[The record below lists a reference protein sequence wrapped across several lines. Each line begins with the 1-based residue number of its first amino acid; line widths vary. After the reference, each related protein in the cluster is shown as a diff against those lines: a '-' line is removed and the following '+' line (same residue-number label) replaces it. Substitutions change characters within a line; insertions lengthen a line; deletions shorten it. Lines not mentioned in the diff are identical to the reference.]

1 MTNVYKSI
9 DRHVDGTVGGG
20 DGRGI
25 DAASVNDVT
34 PVSAGAPTAVVIGTG
49 FGGLAAAI
57 RLSVKGYRVQMLEK
71 LDAPG
76 GRAYVHKQD
85 GFTFD
90 AGPTIITL
98 PHLIGEL
105 FTLCG
110 REMKD
115 HVDLRLMSPFYR
127 IRFDDGTHFDYSN
140 NDEEM
145 LAQIEQLS
153 PEDVQGFKNLMVAS
167 ERCFQ
172 LGFVELGMVPFETFG
187 DVVKAMPNLIKMKAW
202 QTIYGLVT
210 KHIKHPK
217 LRIVMSFHPLLIGGN
232 PYSVTAVYALIHS
245 LERRWGVHSAMGGTG
260 AIVNALVNLLEER
273 QVPIR
278 YNAPVTRIRV
288 ADGRATGVELDSGEF
303 IPADIVVSNGDAAW
317 TYRHLVEPQHRKH
330 WTDRRIAKGKY
341 SSGLFVWYFGTDRR
355 YEDVPHHMMVLG
367 PRYKGLLQDIF
378 KNHTLSKDFSL
389 YLYRPTATD
398 PSLAPPGCDS
408 FYVLSVVP
416 NLSSETDW
424 PAVTAQY
431 QDAIATALEESVL
444 PNLRQHVVSSKVTT
458 PQDFQDRL
466 WSYKGAGFGLEPIL
480 VQSAWF
486 RPHNRS
492 EDVDG
497 LFMVGASS
505 QPGAGVPSVLMSA
518 KMLEQVVPHVKS
530 HA

>member
-1 MTNVYKSI
+1 MNAFKAP
-9 DRHVDGTVGGG
+9 DERHHHAGGK
-20 DGRGI
+20 RLR
-25 DAASVNDVT
+25 
-34 PVSAGAPTAVVIGTG
+34 AVVIGSG

-57 RLSVKGYRVQMLEK
+57 RLSVKGYEVQVLEK
-71 LDAPG
+71 LDMAG
-76 GRAYVHKQD
+76 GRAYVHRQD

-90 AGPTIITL
+90 AGPTIITMPQYL
-98 PHLIGEL
+98 EEL

-110 REMKD
+110 ENMSD

-140 NDEEM
+140 DDQAM
-145 LAQIEQLS
+145 LAEIAKFN
-153 PEDVQGFKNLMVAS
+153 PADVQGFKDLMKAS
-167 ERCFQ
+167 DRCYQ
-172 LGFVELGMVPFETFG
+172 WGFEELGMVAFESIS
-187 DVVKAMPNLIKMKAW
+187 DVIKAMPNLIKMQAW
-202 QTIYGLVT
+202 RSIYSMVA
-210 KHIKHPK
+210 KYIKHPK

-232 PYSVTAVYALIHS
+232 PFSVTCIYSLIHV

-260 AIVNALVNLLEER
+260 AIVQALVKLLANR

-288 ADGRATGVELDSGEF
+288 EQGTAVGVELHSGEF
-303 IPADIVVSNGDAAW
+303 LPADIVVSNADAAW
-317 TYRHLVEPQHRKH
+317 TYKHLVAPEQRRH
-330 WTDRRIAKGKY
+330 WTDKRIAKGKY
-341 SSGLFVWYFGTDRR
+341 SSGLFVWYFGTNRQ
-355 YEDVPHHMMVLG
+355 YQDVPHHMMVLG
-367 PRYKGLLQDIF
+367 PRYQGLLQDIF

-398 PSLAPPGCDS
+398 PSLAPAGCDS
-408 FYVLSVVP
+408 FYALSVVP

-424 PAVTAQY
+424 PAITERY
-431 QDAIATALEESVL
+431 QDAIASVL
-444 PNLRQHVVSSKVTT
+444 QDTVLPDLKQHVVSSKVTT

-480 VQSAWF
+480 LQSAWF

-492 EDVDG
+492 EDVRN

-518 KMLEQVVPHVKS
+518 KMLEQVVPHAFAV
-530 HA
+530 HG

>member
-1 MTNVYKSI
+1 MTPHSPSKV
-9 DRHVDGTVGGG
+9 
-20 DGRGI
+20 
-25 DAASVNDVT
+25 
-34 PVSAGAPTAVVIGTG
+34 PTALVIGTG

-57 RLSVKGYRVQMLEK
+57 RLSVKGYRVQVLEK

-76 GRAYVHKQD
+76 GRAYVHRQD

-98 PHLIGEL
+98 PHLIEEL

-110 REMKD
+110 RRLQD
-115 HVDLRLMSPFYR
+115 HLDLRLMSPFYR

-145 LAQIEQLS
+145 LAQIERFS
-153 PEDVQGFKNLMVAS
+153 PEDVQGFKNLIKAS
-167 ERCFQ
+167 EKCFQ
-172 LGFVELGMVPFETFG
+172 LGFVELGMVPFESLI
-187 DVVKAMPNLIKMKAW
+187 DVAKALPKLVRMKAW
-202 QTIYGLVT
+202 QSIYSLVAQ
-210 KHIKHPK
+210 HIRHPK

-232 PYSVTAVYALIHS
+232 PFSVTCVYSLIHS
-245 LERRWGVHSAMGGTG
+245 LERRWGVHSAMGGTT
-260 AIVNALVNLLEER
+260 AIVRELVKLLEER
-273 QVPIR
+273 EVPIR

-288 ADGRATGVELDSGEF
+288 EAGRARGVELASGEYL
-303 IPADIVVSNGDAAW
+303 PADIVVSNGDAAW
-317 TYRHLVEPQHRKH
+317 TYRHLVAPEHRRH
-330 WTDRRIAKGKY
+330 WTDRKIAKGQY
-341 SSGLFVWYFGTDRR
+341 SSGLFVWYFGTNRQ
-355 YEDVPHHMMVLG
+355 YHEVPHHMMVLG
-367 PRYKGLLQDIF
+367 PRYQGLLQDIF

-398 PSLAPPGCDS
+398 PSLAPAGCDS

-416 NLSSETDW
+416 NLSSQTDW
-424 PAVTAQY
+424 AAVQETY
-431 QDAIATALEESVL
+431 RDAIATVLQDSVL
-444 PNLRQHVVSSKVTT
+444 PNLKQHVVSSKITT

-466 WSYKGAGFGLEPIL
+466 WSYRGAGFGLEPIL
-480 VQSAWF
+480 TQSAWF

-518 KMLEQVVPHVKS
+518 KMLEQVVPDARSFV
-530 HA
+530 

>member
-20 DGRGI
+20 GGRGI

-202 QTIYGLVT
+202 QTIYGLVA

>member
-1 MTNVYKSI
+1 MTALYRSI
-9 DRHVDGTVGGG
+9 DGMNGGATDGG
-20 DGRGI
+20 DRAVRP
-25 DAASVNDVT
+25 DATGSRVRD
-34 PVSAGAPTAVVIGTG
+34 SRPTAIVIGTG
-49 FGGLAAAI
+49 FGGIAAAI
-57 RLSVKGYRVQMLEK
+57 RLSVKGYRVQVLEK

-76 GRAYVHKQD
+76 GRAYVYKQD

-127 IRFDDGTHFDYSN
+127 IRFDDGSHFDYSN
-140 NDEEM
+140 NEEQM
-145 LAQIEQLS
+145 LDQIAQLS
-153 PEDVQGFKNLMVAS
+153 PEDVQGFKNLMQAS
-167 ERCFQ
+167 EKCYQ
-172 LGFVELGMVPFETFG
+172 LGFVELGMVPFETLG
-187 DVVKAMPNLIKMKAW
+187 DVVQAMPNLARMQAW
-202 QTIYGLVT
+202 RSIYSLVA
-210 KHIKHPK
+210 KHIQHPK

-232 PYSVTAVYALIHS
+232 PFSVTCVYALIHS

-260 AIVNALVNLLEER
+260 AIVRELVKLLDER

-288 ADGRATGVELDSGEF
+288 ENGRAEGVELDNGEF
-303 IPADIVVSNGDAAW
+303 LPADIVVSNGDAAW
-317 TYRHLVEPQHRKH
+317 TYRHLIEPQHRKH

-341 SSGLFVWYFGTDRR
+341 SSGLFVWYFGTSRQ
-355 YEDVPHHMMVLG
+355 YKEVPHHMMVLG

-398 PSLAPPGCDS
+398 PSLAPEGCDT
-408 FYVLSVVP
+408 FYALSVVP
-416 NLSSETDW
+416 NLSSHTDW
-424 PAVTAQY
+424 PAVSEQY
-431 QDAIATALEESVL
+431 REAIATALQESVL
-444 PNLRQHVVSSKVTT
+444 PDLKQHIVSSKVTT

-466 WSYKGAGFGLEPIL
+466 WSYQGAGFGLEPIL

-486 RPHNRS
+486 RPHNKS
-492 EDVDG
+492 QDVKG

-505 QPGAGVPSVLMSA
+505 QPGAGVPSVLLSA
-518 KMLEQVVPHVKS
+518 KMLEQVVPDVT
-530 HA
+530 AFV

>member
-1 MTNVYKSI
+1 MTNLFKSI
-9 DRHVDGTVGGG
+9 NTDGGAGGGGG
-20 DGRGI
+20 DHKHPTST
-25 DAASVNDVT
+25 ASEV
-34 PVSAGAPTAVVIGTG
+34 GHRAPTAIVIGTG

-98 PHLIGEL
+98 PHLIAEL

-140 NDEEM
+140 NDEQM
-145 LAQIEQLS
+145 LEQIAKFS
-153 PEDVQGFKNLMVAS
+153 PEDIQGFKNLMVAS
-167 ERCFQ
+167 EKCFQ
-172 LGFVELGMVPFETFG
+172 LGFVELGMVPFETIG
-187 DVVKAMPNLIKMKAW
+187 DVIKAMPNLARMQAW
-202 QTIYGLVT
+202 RSIYSLVA

-232 PYSVTAVYALIHS
+232 PYSVTCVYSLIHS

-260 AIVNALVNLLEER
+260 AIVCELVKLLDER

-288 ADGRATGVELDSGEF
+288 EGGRAQGVELANGEYL
-303 IPADIVVSNGDAAW
+303 PADIVVSNGDAAW
-317 TYRHLVEPQHRKH
+317 TYRNLIEPQHRKH
-330 WTDRRIAKGKY
+330 WTDKRIAKGKY
-341 SSGLFVWYFGTDRR
+341 SSGLFVWYFGTNRK

-378 KNHTLSKDFSL
+378 KNHKLSKDFSL

-398 PSLAPPGCDS
+398 PSLAPEGCDS
-408 FYVLSVVP
+408 FYALSVVP

-424 PAVTAQY
+424 PAITEQY
-431 QDAIATALEESVL
+431 RDAIATVLQESVL
-444 PNLRQHVVSSKVTT
+444 PDLKQHVVSSKVTT

-492 EDVDG
+492 QDVEG

-518 KMLEQVVPHVKS
+518 KMLETVVPDVKS
-530 HA
+530 FA

>member
-9 DRHVDGTVGGG
+9 DRHVDGTDGGG

-202 QTIYGLVT
+202 QTIYGLVA

-273 QVPIR
+273 QVPIL

>member
-1 MTNVYKSI
+1 MTPHSPSKV
-9 DRHVDGTVGGG
+9 
-20 DGRGI
+20 
-25 DAASVNDVT
+25 
-34 PVSAGAPTAVVIGTG
+34 PTALVIGTG

-57 RLSVKGYRVQMLEK
+57 RLSVKGYRVQVLEK

-76 GRAYVHKQD
+76 GRAYVHRQD

-98 PHLIGEL
+98 PHLIEEL

-110 REMKD
+110 RRLQD
-115 HVDLRLMSPFYR
+115 HLDLRLMSPFYR

-145 LAQIEQLS
+145 LAQIERFS
-153 PEDVQGFKNLMVAS
+153 PEDVQGFKNLIKAS
-167 ERCFQ
+167 EKCFQ
-172 LGFVELGMVPFETFG
+172 LGFVELGMVPFESLI
-187 DVVKAMPNLIKMKAW
+187 DVAKALPKLVRMKAW
-202 QTIYGLVT
+202 QSIYSLVAQ
-210 KHIKHPK
+210 HIRHPK

-232 PYSVTAVYALIHS
+232 PFSVTCVYSLIHS
-245 LERRWGVHSAMGGTG
+245 LERRWGVHSAMGGTT
-260 AIVNALVNLLEER
+260 AIVRELVKLLEER
-273 QVPIR
+273 EVPIR

-288 ADGRATGVELDSGEF
+288 EAGRARGVELASGEYL
-303 IPADIVVSNGDAAW
+303 PADIVVSNGDAAW
-317 TYRHLVEPQHRKH
+317 TYRHLVAPEHRRH
-330 WTDRRIAKGKY
+330 WTDRKIAKGQY
-341 SSGLFVWYFGTDRR
+341 SSGLFVWYFGTNRL
-355 YEDVPHHMMVLG
+355 YHEVPHHMMVLG
-367 PRYKGLLQDIF
+367 PRYQGLLQDIF

-398 PSLAPPGCDS
+398 PSLAPAGCDS

-416 NLSSETDW
+416 NLSSQTDW
-424 PAVTAQY
+424 AAVQETY
-431 QDAIATALEESVL
+431 RDAIATVLQDSVL
-444 PNLRQHVVSSKVTT
+444 PNLKQHVVSSKITT

-466 WSYKGAGFGLEPIL
+466 WSYRGAGFGLEPIL
-480 VQSAWF
+480 TQSAWF

-518 KMLEQVVPHVKS
+518 KMLEQVVPDARSFV
-530 HA
+530 

>member
-1 MTNVYKSI
+1 M
-9 DRHVDGTVGGG
+9 GGQ
-20 DGRGI
+20 RR
-25 DAASVNDVT
+25 
-34 PVSAGAPTAVVIGTG
+34 APTAIVIGTG

-57 RLSVKGYRVQMLEK
+57 RLSVKGYNVQMVEK

-98 PHLIGEL
+98 PHLIEEL

-110 REMKD
+110 EDMKD
-115 HVDLRLMSPFYR
+115 HVDLRLMAPFYR
-127 IRFDDGTHFDYSN
+127 IRFSDGTHFDYSN
-140 NDEEM
+140 NDDAM
-145 LAQIEQLS
+145 LDQIARIS
-153 PEDVQGFKNLMVAS
+153 PEDVDGFKRLMRAS
-167 ERCFQ
+167 EQCFQ

-187 DVVKAMPNLIKMKAW
+187 DVVKAMPNLIRMKAW
-202 QTIYGLVT
+202 RTIYSLVAQ
-210 KHIKHPK
+210 HIKHPK

-232 PYSVTAVYALIHS
+232 PYSVTCVYALIHS

-260 AIVNALVNLLEER
+260 AIVNALVKLLEGR
-273 QVPIR
+273 KVPIR
-278 YNAPVTRIRV
+278 YNAPVTRICV
-288 ADGRATGVELDSGEF
+288 TDGRATGVELENGEVLN
-303 IPADIVVSNGDAAW
+303 ADIVVSNGDAAW
-317 TYRHLVEPQHRKH
+317 TYRHLVEPQYRRH

-341 SSGLFVWYFGTDRR
+341 SSGLFVWYFGTNRR

-378 KNHTLSKDFSL
+378 KNHTLSEDFSL

-416 NLSSETDW
+416 NLSSGTDW
-424 PAVTAQY
+424 PAVSAQY
-431 QDAIATALEESVL
+431 QDAIAGALEASVL
-444 PNLRQHVVSSKVTT
+444 PDLRKHVVSSRVTT

-480 VQSAWF
+480 IQSAWF

-492 EDVDG
+492 EDVEG
-497 LFMVGASS
+497 LYMVGASS

-530 HA
+530 YA

>member
-1 MTNVYKSI
+1 M
-9 DRHVDGTVGGG
+9 GGQ
-20 DGRGI
+20 RR
-25 DAASVNDVT
+25 
-34 PVSAGAPTAVVIGTG
+34 APTAIVIGTG

-57 RLSVKGYRVQMLEK
+57 RLSVKGYNVQMVEK

-98 PHLIGEL
+98 PHLIEEL

-110 REMKD
+110 EDMKD
-115 HVDLRLMSPFYR
+115 HVDLRLMAPFYR
-127 IRFDDGTHFDYSN
+127 IRFSDGTHFDYSN
-140 NDEEM
+140 NDDAM
-145 LAQIEQLS
+145 LDQIARIS
-153 PEDVQGFKNLMVAS
+153 PEDVDGFKRLMRAS
-167 ERCFQ
+167 EQCFQ

-187 DVVKAMPNLIKMKAW
+187 DVVKAMPNLIRMKAW
-202 QTIYGLVT
+202 RTIYSLVAQ
-210 KHIKHPK
+210 HIKHPK

-232 PYSVTAVYALIHS
+232 PYSVTCVYALIHS

-260 AIVNALVNLLEER
+260 AIVNALVKLLEGR
-273 QVPIR
+273 KVPIR
-278 YNAPVTRIRV
+278 YNAPVTRICV
-288 ADGRATGVELDSGEF
+288 TDGRATGVELENGEVLN
-303 IPADIVVSNGDAAW
+303 ADIVVSNGDAAW
-317 TYRHLVEPQHRKH
+317 TYRHLVESQYRRH

-341 SSGLFVWYFGTDRR
+341 SSGLFVWYFGTNRR

-378 KNHTLSKDFSL
+378 KNHTLSEDFSL

-416 NLSSETDW
+416 NLSSGTDW
-424 PAVTAQY
+424 PAVSAQY
-431 QDAIATALEESVL
+431 QDAIAGALEASVL
-444 PNLRQHVVSSKVTT
+444 PDLRQHVVSSRVTT

-480 VQSAWF
+480 IQSAWF

-492 EDVDG
+492 EDVEG
-497 LFMVGASS
+497 LYMVGASS

-530 HA
+530 YA

>member
-202 QTIYGLVT
+202 QTIYGLVA

-518 KMLEQVVPHVKS
+518 KMLEQVVPHVKP

>member
-202 QTIYGLVT
+202 QTIYGLVA

-288 ADGRATGVELDSGEF
+288 ADGRTTGVELDSGEF

>member
-1 MTNVYKSI
+1 MANYFKSAS
-9 DRHVDGTVGGG
+9 DFDGGEAGRASGGPALPGGG
-20 DGRGI
+20 GR
-25 DAASVNDVT
+25 
-34 PVSAGAPTAVVIGTG
+34 APTALVIGSG

-57 RLSVKGYRVQMLEK
+57 RLSVKGYRVQVLEK

-76 GRAYVHKQD
+76 GRAYVHRQD

-98 PHLIGEL
+98 PHLIEEL

-110 REMKD
+110 RRMQD

-127 IRFDDGTHFDYSN
+127 IRFDDGSHFDYSN
-140 NDEEM
+140 NDDAM
-145 LAQIEQLS
+145 LDQIARIS
-153 PEDVQGFKNLMVAS
+153 PVDVQGFKDLMKAS

-172 LGFVELGMVPFETFG
+172 LGFEELGMIPFETLG
-187 DVVKAMPNLIKMKAW
+187 DVVKALPKLARMQAW
-202 QTIYGLVT
+202 RSIYSLVSQ
-210 KHIKHPK
+210 HIQHPK

-232 PYSVTAVYALIHS
+232 PYSVTCVYALIHS

-260 AIVNALVNLLEER
+260 AIVRELVKLLSDR
-273 QVPIR
+273 NVPIR

-288 ADGRATGVELDSGEF
+288 EAGRARGIELASGEF
-303 IPADIVVSNGDAAW
+303 IAADIVVSNADAAW
-317 TYRHLVEPQHRKH
+317 TYRHLIEPQHRKH
-330 WTDRRIAKGKY
+330 WTDKRIAKGKY
-341 SSGLFVWYFGTDRR
+341 SSGLFVWYFGTNRQ
-355 YEDVPHHMMVLG
+355 YHDVPHHMMVLG

-378 KNHTLSKDFSL
+378 KNHTLSEDFSL

-398 PSLAPPGCDS
+398 ASLAPAGCDS

-416 NLSSETDW
+416 NLSSGTDW
-424 PAVTAQY
+424 RAVTEQY
-431 QDAIATALEESVL
+431 RDAIATVLQDSVL
-444 PNLRQHVVSSKVTT
+444 PDLKQHVVSSKITT

-466 WSYKGAGFGLEPIL
+466 WSYQGAGFGLEPIL

-492 EDVDG
+492 QDVDG
-497 LFMVGASS
+497 LYLVGAST

-518 KMLEQVVPHVKS
+518 KILEEVVPDVTS
-530 HA
+530 FV

>member
-1 MTNVYKSI
+1 MTNLFKSI
-9 DRHVDGTVGGG
+9 NTDGGAGGGGG
-20 DGRGI
+20 DQNHPTST
-25 DAASVNDVT
+25 ASEVDHR
-34 PVSAGAPTAVVIGTG
+34 APTAIVIGTG

-98 PHLIGEL
+98 PHLIAEL

-110 REMKD
+110 HEMKD

-140 NDEEM
+140 NDEQM
-145 LAQIEQLS
+145 LEQIAKFS
-153 PEDVQGFKNLMVAS
+153 PEDIQGFKNLMVAS
-167 ERCFQ
+167 EKCF
-172 LGFVELGMVPFETFG
+172 V
-187 DVVKAMPNLIKMKAW
+187 
-202 QTIYGLVT
+202 
-210 KHIKHPK
+210 
-217 LRIVMSFHPLLIGGN
+217 
-232 PYSVTAVYALIHS
+232 YSLIHS

-260 AIVNALVNLLEER
+260 AIVRELVKLLDER

-288 ADGRATGVELDSGEF
+288 EGGRAQGVELANGEYL
-303 IPADIVVSNGDAAW
+303 PADIVVSNGDAAW
-317 TYRHLVEPQHRKH
+317 TYRNLIEPQHRKH
-330 WTDRRIAKGKY
+330 WTDKRIAKGKY
-341 SSGLFVWYFGTDRR
+341 SSGLFVWYFGTNRK

-378 KNHTLSKDFSL
+378 KNHKLSKDFSL

-398 PSLAPPGCDS
+398 PSLAPEGCDS
-408 FYVLSVVP
+408 FYALSVVP

-424 PAVTAQY
+424 PAITEQY
-431 QDAIATALEESVL
+431 RDAIATVLQESVL
-444 PNLRQHVVSSKVTT
+444 PDLKQHVVSSKVTT

-492 EDVDG
+492 EDIDG

-518 KMLEQVVPHVKS
+518 KMLETVVPDVKS
-530 HA
+530 FA

>member
-9 DRHVDGTVGGG
+9 DRHVDGIVGGG

-202 QTIYGLVT
+202 QTIYGLVA

-530 HA
+530 YA

>member
-9 DRHVDGTVGGG
+9 DRHVDGTDGGG

-202 QTIYGLVT
+202 QTIYGLVA

-232 PYSVTAVYALIHS
+232 HYSVTAVYALIHS

-466 WSYKGAGFGLEPIL
+466 WSYKGAGFCLEPIL

-486 RPHNRS
+486 RPHNRR
-492 EDVDG
+492 EDGDG

-505 QPGAGVPSVLMSA
+505 QPGAGVPSVLM
-518 KMLEQVVPHVKS
+518 
-530 HA
+530 